1 MSYKGLVF
9 AAAALAVACA
19 STAAN
24 ADYYYRGYDYGSRT
38 WNSGYGNIRPSFWGY
53 PALLLRGDQTKVIAT
68 ADEIE
73 AAREYREYEERYA
86 YGRYY
91 GGDYDGPGLLGLPGA
106 LLSRLS
112 GAADGV
118 FRDAAYGEDYTT
130 DPNMAVPAF
139 TAQEATTPVTT
150 ATATTAGR
158 ATSPLTTVRPMIAGL
173 ATSPLTKAAVT
184 IAGRVTILHTTAPA
198 MTAGR
203 VTVPPITASR
213 AAMGH
218 TIAAATAAVRA
229 AALAGAIEP
238 ALECVRK
245 SAKRFSDKTHVKTR
259 T

>member
-118 FRDAAYGEDYTT
+118 FRDAAYGEDYYNGPEYGGSGYYSARGY
-130 DPNMAVPAF
+130 DS
-139 TAQEATTPVTT
+139 
-150 ATATTAGR
+150 GYYGH
-158 ATSPLTTVRPMIAGL
+158 SYYSRP
-173 ATSPLTKAAVT
+173 
-184 IAGRVTILHTTAPA
+184 RY
-198 MTAGR
+198 
-203 VTVPPITASR
+203 
-213 AAMGH
+213 
-218 TIAAATAAVRA
+218 
-229 AALAGAIEP
+229 EP
-238 ALECVRK
+238 AYDGPAYDSGPRYEPAYEGRRYDSGPRYDPPYDGPRYDSGPRYG
-245 SAKRFSDKTHVKTR
+245 SAYYGEPGGYGAYNRGSYGGGSGRSSGWGD
-259 T
+259 